1 MNKRLR
7 VILQYIIFFSLG
19 AFFAWLSLRNLDKEK
34 IGQIKAAIRDARHWL
49 IIPVFAILFLSHFI
63 RSLRWRV
70 LIEPLGYKPSRANT
84 FFAVMIGYMT
94 NQALPRVGE
103 VLKCTVLGRYEKI
116 PVDKLIGTVILERM
130 VDAITLLVVF
140 GITLA
145 IQPQLYSQLVDAIF
159 HSSGEKDEKTISGGL
174 VMIMLFVIILIIT
187 AIWMIRKK
195 KNFHD
200 LLKLIRDVWR
210 HIIQGIISIRHLKK
224 RGLFIFL
231 SIALWT
237 CYLLGGWI
245 GFMALQETEQY
256 GIKEAFTVL
265 SAGSIGM
272 VVSPGGIGMYAYLI
286 QQVMQIYH
294 LNTAIA
300 IAFGWIL
307 WMVQTAVILIG
318 GLISFVAIPYYNKRR
333 LSEPF

>member
-1 MNKRLR
+1 MKKKIR
-7 VILQYIIFFSLG
+7 VIVQYIFFLG
-19 AFFAWLSLRNLDKEK
+19 LGVFFAWLSLRNLDKEK
-34 IGQIKAAIRDARHWL
+34 IAQIKKALVDARHWL
-49 IIPVFAILFLSHFI
+49 IFPVFAILFLSHFI

-116 PVDKLIGTVILERM
+116 PVDKLIGTVILERL
-130 VDAITLLVVF
+130 VDAITLLIVF
-140 GITLA
+140 AITLA
-145 IQPQLYSQLVDAIF
+145 IQPQLYSELVNAIF
-159 HSSGEKDEKTISGGL
+159 HTTGEEDKKTISGTLIL
-174 VMIMLFVIILIIT
+174 VILLAIIAIIT
-187 AIWMIRKK
+187 AVWMIRKK
-195 KNFHD
+195 KNFGD
-200 LLKLIRDVWR
+200 LVKLIGNVWR
-210 HIIQGIISIRHLKK
+210 HIFQGILSIRHLKK

-231 SIALWT
+231 SIALWS

-245 GFMALQETEQY
+245 GFMALQETEHY
-256 GIKEAFTVL
+256 GIREAFTVL

-286 QQVMQIYH
+286 QQTMEIYH

-307 WMVQTAVILIG
+307 WMVQTAVILLG
-318 GLISFVAIPYYNKRR
+318 GLVSFVAIPYYNKKR